1 MGTIARL
8 NTAKK
13 KLAQA
18 EQAMPGAYQNNYTDS
33 INQKL
38 VQLADASLT
47 GSTGVDTDA
56 LNAAYQQYRANS
68 VANAQNGAAA
78 AAGTANTLAGG
89 YGADWAKTAAN
100 QAAGEQIAGVDNSLS
115 SLRADALQ
123 NWKQKMS
130 DTTSVLDDLLGQQ
143 SLERSEYDGS
153 VSNAQNWRDYL
164 SGRVDTARQE
174 NSDFWNNV
182 WNVVKGVGNAVKTGY
197 DAYQGYYQWDKE
209 FELQK
214 QQYADSL
221 QRTQLSD
228 QISAME
234 QAQAFK
240 QAGFDDLAAQTLTK
254 YGLDSTMLDAW
265 EGMSDTQKDKMA
277 ALLQGASLAGS
288 GNDTAAKNYL
298 QMAGLS
304 GDSTDSYGTIA
315 GRLNSSKLA
324 YQQALLG
331 LQQRYKT
338 TGTGSTRSGGSSS
351 GSKSGGYT
359 TSQLQQMANKFSSM
373 KGTEPLYDFYKRT
386 LTNAG
391 WIKADTGT
399 KASTQSAAGGTGA
412 GKAGTTTSKLPAAT
426 TKTPWSTSGTVDGVA
441 GASVSMASPKGG
453 NYNTALREA
462 QQMANNG
469 YDMAQITE
477 YLIRKN
483 YSDSTIS
490 QVSQTMGWS
499 WRSNMSRSVEQVR
512 QMREQIKAND
522 AAKTA
527 AQKKTTTQTA
537 KTTPAA
543 PAAKSAGTGL
553 SVAQVAQIRSQMTA
567 APASTSRLQTTAST
581 PAWTGGT
588 RQVLGTVSADALGKQ
603 VLADM
608 TSDTGSP
615 VATDR
620 QEDYEP
626 DWNYVGSDNA
636 PKQRAIAQGTYG
648 SYAKAAQ
655 KVGNALAKDRQTDRF
670 DELNQWMDESPR
682 HREVVDLLRQKE
694 YTTQEDKGVAPE
706 QAVQVTGTKQRYSPG
721 DLLKMGYTAQEI
733 NEARAYIREY
743 DALPVT
749 DRAVRRTADTTKG
762 IAATVASAV
771 PMAGEMTT
779 QGVKDIR
786 ATQKNEAA
794 LDKELEGDARG
805 KELKD
810 RITAVDMDYNPQYT
824 DEDLRGMGYSQSEID
839 EMRSRIAGTVQK
851 TALDKDT
858 SLGYQLY
865 NYGQQRTA
873 AAQAG
878 LSPAAKTAM
887 GVATSAAENL
897 AVAGVS
903 PYLVLPV
910 LSAQGAAESMGQDVE
925 KGTSVGQAV
934 GVGLAKFGAGWAI
947 NSVGVADMAR
957 SMGVDYARDTV
968 AGKLADLV
976 RSSKLVSGLGN
987 SQLAANTISGG
998 VDNAVQAFVETY
1010 ADKIIDATLGGD
1022 QQAADE
1028 LLQSDTF
1035 LQALQSGLTGG
1046 ASGALGGAVGTGLGA
1061 MSRTLD
1067 ARAGT
1072 ETAAPVQADTESR
1085 AADAAAAQRALEAR
1099 AMEPGEAAR
1108 QQADQAAAVQQTD
1121 NADAAETTAQKD
1133 AASAVRSENPAVQQ
1147 LAAALQADNLTGK
1160 TINLFTPNAANEANR
1175 AAFAEEYGMELP
1187 ATASETR
1194 KALRTLAQQQTAE
1207 QALREES

>member
-78 AAGTANTLAGG
+78 AAGTANALAGG

-315 GRLNSSKLA
+315 GRLNSSNLA

-351 GSKSGGYT
+351 GSESGGYT
-359 TSQLQQMANKFSSM
+359 TSELQQM
-373 KGTEPLYDFYKRT
+373 
-386 LTNAG
+386 
-391 WIKADTGT
+391 ADTGT

-412 GKAGTTTSKLPAAT
+412 GKAGTTTSKLPVAT

-490 QVSQTMGWS
+490 QVSQTMGW
-499 WRSNMSRSVEQVR
+499 
-512 QMREQIKAND
+512 
-522 AAKTA
+522 
-527 AQKKTTTQTA
+527 
-537 KTTPAA
+537 
-543 PAAKSAGTGL
+543 
-553 SVAQVAQIRSQMTA
+553 
-567 APASTSRLQTTAST
+567 
-581 PAWTGGT
+581 
-588 RQVLGTVSADALGKQ
+588 
-603 VLADM
+603 
-608 TSDTGSP
+608 
-615 VATDR
+615 
-620 QEDYEP
+620 
-626 DWNYVGSDNA
+626 
-636 PKQRAIAQGTYG
+636 
-648 SYAKAAQ
+648 
-655 KVGNALAKDRQTDRF
+655 
-670 DELNQWMDESPR
+670 
-682 HREVVDLLRQKE
+682 
-694 YTTQEDKGVAPE
+694 
-706 QAVQVTGTKQRYSPG
+706 
-721 DLLKMGYTAQEI
+721 
-733 NEARAYIREY
+733 
-743 DALPVT
+743 
-749 DRAVRRTADTTKG
+749 
-762 IAATVASAV
+762 
-771 PMAGEMTT
+771 
-779 QGVKDIR
+779 
-786 ATQKNEAA
+786 
-794 LDKELEGDARG
+794 
-805 KELKD
+805 
-810 RITAVDMDYNPQYT
+810 
-824 DEDLRGMGYSQSEID
+824 
-839 EMRSRIAGTVQK
+839 
-851 TALDKDT
+851 
-858 SLGYQLY
+858 
-865 NYGQQRTA
+865 
-873 AAQAG
+873 
-878 LSPAAKTAM
+878 
-887 GVATSAAENL
+887 
-897 AVAGVS
+897 
-903 PYLVLPV
+903 
-910 LSAQGAAESMGQDVE
+910 
-925 KGTSVGQAV
+925 
-934 GVGLAKFGAGWAI
+934 
-947 NSVGVADMAR
+947 
-957 SMGVDYARDTV
+957 
-968 AGKLADLV
+968 
-976 RSSKLVSGLGN
+976 
-987 SQLAANTISGG
+987 
-998 VDNAVQAFVETY
+998 
-1010 ADKIIDATLGGD
+1010 
-1022 QQAADE
+1022 
-1028 LLQSDTF
+1028 
-1035 LQALQSGLTGG
+1035 
-1046 ASGALGGAVGTGLGA
+1046 
-1061 MSRTLD
+1061 
-1067 ARAGT
+1067 
-1072 ETAAPVQADTESR
+1072 
-1085 AADAAAAQRALEAR
+1085 
-1099 AMEPGEAAR
+1099 
-1108 QQADQAAAVQQTD
+1108 
-1121 NADAAETTAQKD
+1121 
-1133 AASAVRSENPAVQQ
+1133 
-1147 LAAALQADNLTGK
+1147 
-1160 TINLFTPNAANEANR
+1160 
-1175 AAFAEEYGMELP
+1175 
-1187 ATASETR
+1187 
-1194 KALRTLAQQQTAE
+1194 
-1207 QALREES
+1207 

>member
-78 AAGTANTLAGG
+78 AAGTANALAGG

-221 QRTQLSD
+221 QRTQLS
-228 QISAME
+228 
-234 QAQAFK
+234 
-240 QAGFDDLAAQTLTK
+240 
-254 YGLDSTMLDAW
+254 GLDSTMLDAW

-315 GRLNSSKLA
+315 GRLNSSNLV

-490 QVSQTMGWS
+490 QVSQTMGW
-499 WRSNMSRSVEQVR
+499 
-512 QMREQIKAND
+512 
-522 AAKTA
+522 
-527 AQKKTTTQTA
+527 
-537 KTTPAA
+537 
-543 PAAKSAGTGL
+543 
-553 SVAQVAQIRSQMTA
+553 
-567 APASTSRLQTTAST
+567 
-581 PAWTGGT
+581 
-588 RQVLGTVSADALGKQ
+588 
-603 VLADM
+603 
-608 TSDTGSP
+608 
-615 VATDR
+615 
-620 QEDYEP
+620 
-626 DWNYVGSDNA
+626 
-636 PKQRAIAQGTYG
+636 
-648 SYAKAAQ
+648 
-655 KVGNALAKDRQTDRF
+655 
-670 DELNQWMDESPR
+670 
-682 HREVVDLLRQKE
+682 
-694 YTTQEDKGVAPE
+694 
-706 QAVQVTGTKQRYSPG
+706 
-721 DLLKMGYTAQEI
+721 
-733 NEARAYIREY
+733 
-743 DALPVT
+743 
-749 DRAVRRTADTTKG
+749 
-762 IAATVASAV
+762 
-771 PMAGEMTT
+771 
-779 QGVKDIR
+779 
-786 ATQKNEAA
+786 
-794 LDKELEGDARG
+794 
-805 KELKD
+805 
-810 RITAVDMDYNPQYT
+810 
-824 DEDLRGMGYSQSEID
+824 
-839 EMRSRIAGTVQK
+839 
-851 TALDKDT
+851 
-858 SLGYQLY
+858 
-865 NYGQQRTA
+865 
-873 AAQAG
+873 
-878 LSPAAKTAM
+878 
-887 GVATSAAENL
+887 
-897 AVAGVS
+897 
-903 PYLVLPV
+903 
-910 LSAQGAAESMGQDVE
+910 
-925 KGTSVGQAV
+925 
-934 GVGLAKFGAGWAI
+934 
-947 NSVGVADMAR
+947 
-957 SMGVDYARDTV
+957 
-968 AGKLADLV
+968 
-976 RSSKLVSGLGN
+976 
-987 SQLAANTISGG
+987 
-998 VDNAVQAFVETY
+998 
-1010 ADKIIDATLGGD
+1010 
-1022 QQAADE
+1022 
-1028 LLQSDTF
+1028 
-1035 LQALQSGLTGG
+1035 
-1046 ASGALGGAVGTGLGA
+1046 
-1061 MSRTLD
+1061 
-1067 ARAGT
+1067 
-1072 ETAAPVQADTESR
+1072 
-1085 AADAAAAQRALEAR
+1085 
-1099 AMEPGEAAR
+1099 
-1108 QQADQAAAVQQTD
+1108 
-1121 NADAAETTAQKD
+1121 
-1133 AASAVRSENPAVQQ
+1133 
-1147 LAAALQADNLTGK
+1147 
-1160 TINLFTPNAANEANR
+1160 
-1175 AAFAEEYGMELP
+1175 
-1187 ATASETR
+1187 
-1194 KALRTLAQQQTAE
+1194 
-1207 QALREES
+1207 

>member
-78 AAGTANTLAGG
+78 AAGTANALAGG

-174 NSDFWNNV
+174 NNDFWNNV

-315 GRLNSSKLA
+315 GRLNSSNLA

-331 LQQRYKT
+331 
-338 TGTGSTRSGGSSS
+338 
-351 GSKSGGYT
+351 
-359 TSQLQQMANKFSSM
+359 LQQMANKFSSM
-373 KGTEPLYDFYKRT
+373 KGTEPLDDFYKQT
-386 LTNAG
+386 LTDAG

-469 YDMAQITE
+469 YNMAQITE

-490 QVSQTMGWS
+490 QVSQTMGW
-499 WRSNMSRSVEQVR
+499 
-512 QMREQIKAND
+512 
-522 AAKTA
+522 
-527 AQKKTTTQTA
+527 
-537 KTTPAA
+537 
-543 PAAKSAGTGL
+543 
-553 SVAQVAQIRSQMTA
+553 
-567 APASTSRLQTTAST
+567 
-581 PAWTGGT
+581 
-588 RQVLGTVSADALGKQ
+588 
-603 VLADM
+603 
-608 TSDTGSP
+608 
-615 VATDR
+615 
-620 QEDYEP
+620 
-626 DWNYVGSDNA
+626 
-636 PKQRAIAQGTYG
+636 
-648 SYAKAAQ
+648 
-655 KVGNALAKDRQTDRF
+655 
-670 DELNQWMDESPR
+670 
-682 HREVVDLLRQKE
+682 
-694 YTTQEDKGVAPE
+694 
-706 QAVQVTGTKQRYSPG
+706 
-721 DLLKMGYTAQEI
+721 
-733 NEARAYIREY
+733 
-743 DALPVT
+743 
-749 DRAVRRTADTTKG
+749 
-762 IAATVASAV
+762 
-771 PMAGEMTT
+771 
-779 QGVKDIR
+779 
-786 ATQKNEAA
+786 
-794 LDKELEGDARG
+794 
-805 KELKD
+805 
-810 RITAVDMDYNPQYT
+810 
-824 DEDLRGMGYSQSEID
+824 
-839 EMRSRIAGTVQK
+839 
-851 TALDKDT
+851 
-858 SLGYQLY
+858 
-865 NYGQQRTA
+865 
-873 AAQAG
+873 
-878 LSPAAKTAM
+878 
-887 GVATSAAENL
+887 
-897 AVAGVS
+897 
-903 PYLVLPV
+903 
-910 LSAQGAAESMGQDVE
+910 
-925 KGTSVGQAV
+925 
-934 GVGLAKFGAGWAI
+934 
-947 NSVGVADMAR
+947 
-957 SMGVDYARDTV
+957 
-968 AGKLADLV
+968 
-976 RSSKLVSGLGN
+976 
-987 SQLAANTISGG
+987 
-998 VDNAVQAFVETY
+998 
-1010 ADKIIDATLGGD
+1010 
-1022 QQAADE
+1022 
-1028 LLQSDTF
+1028 
-1035 LQALQSGLTGG
+1035 
-1046 ASGALGGAVGTGLGA
+1046 
-1061 MSRTLD
+1061 
-1067 ARAGT
+1067 
-1072 ETAAPVQADTESR
+1072 
-1085 AADAAAAQRALEAR
+1085 
-1099 AMEPGEAAR
+1099 
-1108 QQADQAAAVQQTD
+1108 
-1121 NADAAETTAQKD
+1121 
-1133 AASAVRSENPAVQQ
+1133 
-1147 LAAALQADNLTGK
+1147 
-1160 TINLFTPNAANEANR
+1160 
-1175 AAFAEEYGMELP
+1175 
-1187 ATASETR
+1187 
-1194 KALRTLAQQQTAE
+1194 
-1207 QALREES
+1207 

>member
-78 AAGTANTLAGG
+78 AAGTANALAGG

-174 NSDFWNNV
+174 NNDFWNNV

-277 ALLQGASLAGS
+277 ALLQGGSLAGS

-315 GRLNSSKLA
+315 GRLNSSNLA

-338 TGTGSTRSGGSSS
+338 TGTGSTSS
-351 GSKSGGYT
+351 GYT

-373 KGTEPLYDFYKRT
+373 KGTEPLYDFYKQT
-386 LTNAG
+386 LTDAG
-391 WIKADTGT
+391 WIKADT
-399 KASTQSAAGGTGA
+399 
-412 GKAGTTTSKLPAAT
+412 GTTTSKLPAAT

-469 YDMAQITE
+469 YNMAQIVE

-490 QVSQTMGWS
+490 QVSQTMGW
-499 WRSNMSRSVEQVR
+499 
-512 QMREQIKAND
+512 
-522 AAKTA
+522 
-527 AQKKTTTQTA
+527 
-537 KTTPAA
+537 
-543 PAAKSAGTGL
+543 
-553 SVAQVAQIRSQMTA
+553 
-567 APASTSRLQTTAST
+567 
-581 PAWTGGT
+581 
-588 RQVLGTVSADALGKQ
+588 
-603 VLADM
+603 
-608 TSDTGSP
+608 
-615 VATDR
+615 
-620 QEDYEP
+620 
-626 DWNYVGSDNA
+626 
-636 PKQRAIAQGTYG
+636 
-648 SYAKAAQ
+648 
-655 KVGNALAKDRQTDRF
+655 
-670 DELNQWMDESPR
+670 
-682 HREVVDLLRQKE
+682 
-694 YTTQEDKGVAPE
+694 
-706 QAVQVTGTKQRYSPG
+706 
-721 DLLKMGYTAQEI
+721 
-733 NEARAYIREY
+733 
-743 DALPVT
+743 
-749 DRAVRRTADTTKG
+749 
-762 IAATVASAV
+762 
-771 PMAGEMTT
+771 
-779 QGVKDIR
+779 
-786 ATQKNEAA
+786 
-794 LDKELEGDARG
+794 
-805 KELKD
+805 
-810 RITAVDMDYNPQYT
+810 
-824 DEDLRGMGYSQSEID
+824 
-839 EMRSRIAGTVQK
+839 
-851 TALDKDT
+851 
-858 SLGYQLY
+858 
-865 NYGQQRTA
+865 
-873 AAQAG
+873 
-878 LSPAAKTAM
+878 
-887 GVATSAAENL
+887 
-897 AVAGVS
+897 
-903 PYLVLPV
+903 
-910 LSAQGAAESMGQDVE
+910 
-925 KGTSVGQAV
+925 
-934 GVGLAKFGAGWAI
+934 
-947 NSVGVADMAR
+947 
-957 SMGVDYARDTV
+957 
-968 AGKLADLV
+968 
-976 RSSKLVSGLGN
+976 
-987 SQLAANTISGG
+987 
-998 VDNAVQAFVETY
+998 
-1010 ADKIIDATLGGD
+1010 
-1022 QQAADE
+1022 
-1028 LLQSDTF
+1028 
-1035 LQALQSGLTGG
+1035 
-1046 ASGALGGAVGTGLGA
+1046 
-1061 MSRTLD
+1061 
-1067 ARAGT
+1067 
-1072 ETAAPVQADTESR
+1072 
-1085 AADAAAAQRALEAR
+1085 
-1099 AMEPGEAAR
+1099 
-1108 QQADQAAAVQQTD
+1108 
-1121 NADAAETTAQKD
+1121 
-1133 AASAVRSENPAVQQ
+1133 
-1147 LAAALQADNLTGK
+1147 
-1160 TINLFTPNAANEANR
+1160 
-1175 AAFAEEYGMELP
+1175 
-1187 ATASETR
+1187 
-1194 KALRTLAQQQTAE
+1194 
-1207 QALREES
+1207 

>member
-1 MGTIARL
+1 MRTIARL

-38 VQLADASLT
+38 GQLADASLT

-78 AAGTANTLAGG
+78 AAGTANALAGG

-130 DTTSVLDDLLGQQ
+130 DTTSVLDDLMGQQ

-315 GRLNSSKLA
+315 GRLNSSNLA

-331 LQQRYKT
+331 
-338 TGTGSTRSGGSSS
+338 
-351 GSKSGGYT
+351 
-359 TSQLQQMANKFSSM
+359 LQQMANKFSSM
-373 KGTEPLYDFYKRT
+373 KGTEPLYDSYEQT

-391 WIKADTGT
+391 GIKADTGA

-412 GKAGTTTSKLPAAT
+412 GKAGTTTSKLPVAT
-426 TKTPWSTSGTVDGVA
+426 AKTPWSTSGTVDGVA

-490 QVSQTMGWS
+490 QVSQTMGW
-499 WRSNMSRSVEQVR
+499 
-512 QMREQIKAND
+512 
-522 AAKTA
+522 
-527 AQKKTTTQTA
+527 
-537 KTTPAA
+537 
-543 PAAKSAGTGL
+543 
-553 SVAQVAQIRSQMTA
+553 
-567 APASTSRLQTTAST
+567 
-581 PAWTGGT
+581 
-588 RQVLGTVSADALGKQ
+588 
-603 VLADM
+603 
-608 TSDTGSP
+608 
-615 VATDR
+615 
-620 QEDYEP
+620 
-626 DWNYVGSDNA
+626 
-636 PKQRAIAQGTYG
+636 
-648 SYAKAAQ
+648 
-655 KVGNALAKDRQTDRF
+655 
-670 DELNQWMDESPR
+670 
-682 HREVVDLLRQKE
+682 
-694 YTTQEDKGVAPE
+694 
-706 QAVQVTGTKQRYSPG
+706 
-721 DLLKMGYTAQEI
+721 
-733 NEARAYIREY
+733 
-743 DALPVT
+743 
-749 DRAVRRTADTTKG
+749 
-762 IAATVASAV
+762 
-771 PMAGEMTT
+771 
-779 QGVKDIR
+779 
-786 ATQKNEAA
+786 
-794 LDKELEGDARG
+794 
-805 KELKD
+805 
-810 RITAVDMDYNPQYT
+810 
-824 DEDLRGMGYSQSEID
+824 
-839 EMRSRIAGTVQK
+839 
-851 TALDKDT
+851 
-858 SLGYQLY
+858 
-865 NYGQQRTA
+865 
-873 AAQAG
+873 
-878 LSPAAKTAM
+878 
-887 GVATSAAENL
+887 
-897 AVAGVS
+897 
-903 PYLVLPV
+903 
-910 LSAQGAAESMGQDVE
+910 
-925 KGTSVGQAV
+925 
-934 GVGLAKFGAGWAI
+934 
-947 NSVGVADMAR
+947 
-957 SMGVDYARDTV
+957 
-968 AGKLADLV
+968 
-976 RSSKLVSGLGN
+976 
-987 SQLAANTISGG
+987 
-998 VDNAVQAFVETY
+998 
-1010 ADKIIDATLGGD
+1010 
-1022 QQAADE
+1022 
-1028 LLQSDTF
+1028 
-1035 LQALQSGLTGG
+1035 
-1046 ASGALGGAVGTGLGA
+1046 
-1061 MSRTLD
+1061 
-1067 ARAGT
+1067 
-1072 ETAAPVQADTESR
+1072 
-1085 AADAAAAQRALEAR
+1085 
-1099 AMEPGEAAR
+1099 
-1108 QQADQAAAVQQTD
+1108 
-1121 NADAAETTAQKD
+1121 
-1133 AASAVRSENPAVQQ
+1133 
-1147 LAAALQADNLTGK
+1147 
-1160 TINLFTPNAANEANR
+1160 
-1175 AAFAEEYGMELP
+1175 
-1187 ATASETR
+1187 
-1194 KALRTLAQQQTAE
+1194 
-1207 QALREES
+1207 

>member
-78 AAGTANTLAGG
+78 AAGTANALAGG

-315 GRLNSSKLA
+315 GRLNSSNLV

-331 LQQRYKT
+331 
-338 TGTGSTRSGGSSS
+338 
-351 GSKSGGYT
+351 
-359 TSQLQQMANKFSSM
+359 LQQMANKFSSM
-373 KGTEPLYDFYKRT
+373 KDTEPLYDSYKRT
-386 LTNAG
+386 LTNEG
-391 WIKADTGT
+391 WIKEDTGT

-490 QVSQTMGWS
+490 QVSQTMGW
-499 WRSNMSRSVEQVR
+499 
-512 QMREQIKAND
+512 
-522 AAKTA
+522 
-527 AQKKTTTQTA
+527 
-537 KTTPAA
+537 
-543 PAAKSAGTGL
+543 
-553 SVAQVAQIRSQMTA
+553 
-567 APASTSRLQTTAST
+567 
-581 PAWTGGT
+581 
-588 RQVLGTVSADALGKQ
+588 
-603 VLADM
+603 
-608 TSDTGSP
+608 
-615 VATDR
+615 
-620 QEDYEP
+620 
-626 DWNYVGSDNA
+626 
-636 PKQRAIAQGTYG
+636 
-648 SYAKAAQ
+648 
-655 KVGNALAKDRQTDRF
+655 
-670 DELNQWMDESPR
+670 
-682 HREVVDLLRQKE
+682 
-694 YTTQEDKGVAPE
+694 
-706 QAVQVTGTKQRYSPG
+706 
-721 DLLKMGYTAQEI
+721 
-733 NEARAYIREY
+733 
-743 DALPVT
+743 
-749 DRAVRRTADTTKG
+749 
-762 IAATVASAV
+762 
-771 PMAGEMTT
+771 
-779 QGVKDIR
+779 
-786 ATQKNEAA
+786 
-794 LDKELEGDARG
+794 
-805 KELKD
+805 
-810 RITAVDMDYNPQYT
+810 
-824 DEDLRGMGYSQSEID
+824 
-839 EMRSRIAGTVQK
+839 
-851 TALDKDT
+851 
-858 SLGYQLY
+858 
-865 NYGQQRTA
+865 
-873 AAQAG
+873 
-878 LSPAAKTAM
+878 
-887 GVATSAAENL
+887 
-897 AVAGVS
+897 
-903 PYLVLPV
+903 
-910 LSAQGAAESMGQDVE
+910 
-925 KGTSVGQAV
+925 
-934 GVGLAKFGAGWAI
+934 
-947 NSVGVADMAR
+947 
-957 SMGVDYARDTV
+957 
-968 AGKLADLV
+968 
-976 RSSKLVSGLGN
+976 
-987 SQLAANTISGG
+987 
-998 VDNAVQAFVETY
+998 
-1010 ADKIIDATLGGD
+1010 
-1022 QQAADE
+1022 
-1028 LLQSDTF
+1028 
-1035 LQALQSGLTGG
+1035 
-1046 ASGALGGAVGTGLGA
+1046 
-1061 MSRTLD
+1061 
-1067 ARAGT
+1067 
-1072 ETAAPVQADTESR
+1072 
-1085 AADAAAAQRALEAR
+1085 
-1099 AMEPGEAAR
+1099 
-1108 QQADQAAAVQQTD
+1108 
-1121 NADAAETTAQKD
+1121 
-1133 AASAVRSENPAVQQ
+1133 
-1147 LAAALQADNLTGK
+1147 
-1160 TINLFTPNAANEANR
+1160 
-1175 AAFAEEYGMELP
+1175 
-1187 ATASETR
+1187 
-1194 KALRTLAQQQTAE
+1194 
-1207 QALREES
+1207 

>member
-78 AAGTANTLAGG
+78 AAGTANALAGG

-315 GRLNSSKLA
+315 GRLNSSNLA

-338 TGTGSTRSGGSSS
+338 TGTGSTGSGESSS
-351 GSKSGGYT
+351 GSKSGDYT
-359 TSQLQQMANKFSSM
+359 TSQLQQM
-373 KGTEPLYDFYKRT
+373 
-386 LTNAG
+386 
-391 WIKADTGT
+391 ADTGT

-412 GKAGTTTSKLPAAT
+412 GKAGTTTSKLPVAT
-426 TKTPWSTSGTVDGVA
+426 AKTPWSTSGTVDGVA

-462 QQMANNG
+462 QQMADNG

-490 QVSQTMGWS
+490 QVSQTMGW
-499 WRSNMSRSVEQVR
+499 
-512 QMREQIKAND
+512 
-522 AAKTA
+522 
-527 AQKKTTTQTA
+527 
-537 KTTPAA
+537 
-543 PAAKSAGTGL
+543 
-553 SVAQVAQIRSQMTA
+553 
-567 APASTSRLQTTAST
+567 
-581 PAWTGGT
+581 
-588 RQVLGTVSADALGKQ
+588 
-603 VLADM
+603 
-608 TSDTGSP
+608 
-615 VATDR
+615 
-620 QEDYEP
+620 
-626 DWNYVGSDNA
+626 
-636 PKQRAIAQGTYG
+636 
-648 SYAKAAQ
+648 
-655 KVGNALAKDRQTDRF
+655 
-670 DELNQWMDESPR
+670 
-682 HREVVDLLRQKE
+682 
-694 YTTQEDKGVAPE
+694 
-706 QAVQVTGTKQRYSPG
+706 
-721 DLLKMGYTAQEI
+721 
-733 NEARAYIREY
+733 
-743 DALPVT
+743 
-749 DRAVRRTADTTKG
+749 
-762 IAATVASAV
+762 
-771 PMAGEMTT
+771 
-779 QGVKDIR
+779 
-786 ATQKNEAA
+786 
-794 LDKELEGDARG
+794 
-805 KELKD
+805 
-810 RITAVDMDYNPQYT
+810 
-824 DEDLRGMGYSQSEID
+824 
-839 EMRSRIAGTVQK
+839 
-851 TALDKDT
+851 
-858 SLGYQLY
+858 
-865 NYGQQRTA
+865 
-873 AAQAG
+873 
-878 LSPAAKTAM
+878 
-887 GVATSAAENL
+887 
-897 AVAGVS
+897 
-903 PYLVLPV
+903 
-910 LSAQGAAESMGQDVE
+910 
-925 KGTSVGQAV
+925 
-934 GVGLAKFGAGWAI
+934 
-947 NSVGVADMAR
+947 
-957 SMGVDYARDTV
+957 
-968 AGKLADLV
+968 
-976 RSSKLVSGLGN
+976 
-987 SQLAANTISGG
+987 
-998 VDNAVQAFVETY
+998 
-1010 ADKIIDATLGGD
+1010 
-1022 QQAADE
+1022 
-1028 LLQSDTF
+1028 
-1035 LQALQSGLTGG
+1035 
-1046 ASGALGGAVGTGLGA
+1046 
-1061 MSRTLD
+1061 
-1067 ARAGT
+1067 
-1072 ETAAPVQADTESR
+1072 
-1085 AADAAAAQRALEAR
+1085 
-1099 AMEPGEAAR
+1099 
-1108 QQADQAAAVQQTD
+1108 
-1121 NADAAETTAQKD
+1121 
-1133 AASAVRSENPAVQQ
+1133 
-1147 LAAALQADNLTGK
+1147 
-1160 TINLFTPNAANEANR
+1160 
-1175 AAFAEEYGMELP
+1175 
-1187 ATASETR
+1187 
-1194 KALRTLAQQQTAE
+1194 
-1207 QALREES
+1207 

>member
-78 AAGTANTLAGG
+78 AAGTANALAGG

-174 NSDFWNNV
+174 NNDFWNNV

-315 GRLNSSKLA
+315 GRLNSSNLA

-338 TGTGSTRSGGSSS
+338 TGT
-351 GSKSGGYT
+351 
-359 TSQLQQMANKFSSM
+359 
-373 KGTEPLYDFYKRT
+373 EPLYDSYKQT
-386 LTNAG
+386 LTDAG
-391 WIKADTGT
+391 GIKADTGT

-412 GKAGTTTSKLPAAT
+412 GKAGTTTSKLPVAT
-426 TKTPWSTSGTVDGVA
+426 AKTPWSTSGTVDGVA

-462 QQMANNG
+462 QQLANNG

-490 QVSQTMGWS
+490 QVSQTMGW
-499 WRSNMSRSVEQVR
+499 
-512 QMREQIKAND
+512 
-522 AAKTA
+522 
-527 AQKKTTTQTA
+527 
-537 KTTPAA
+537 
-543 PAAKSAGTGL
+543 
-553 SVAQVAQIRSQMTA
+553 
-567 APASTSRLQTTAST
+567 
-581 PAWTGGT
+581 
-588 RQVLGTVSADALGKQ
+588 
-603 VLADM
+603 
-608 TSDTGSP
+608 
-615 VATDR
+615 
-620 QEDYEP
+620 
-626 DWNYVGSDNA
+626 
-636 PKQRAIAQGTYG
+636 
-648 SYAKAAQ
+648 
-655 KVGNALAKDRQTDRF
+655 
-670 DELNQWMDESPR
+670 
-682 HREVVDLLRQKE
+682 
-694 YTTQEDKGVAPE
+694 
-706 QAVQVTGTKQRYSPG
+706 
-721 DLLKMGYTAQEI
+721 
-733 NEARAYIREY
+733 
-743 DALPVT
+743 
-749 DRAVRRTADTTKG
+749 
-762 IAATVASAV
+762 
-771 PMAGEMTT
+771 
-779 QGVKDIR
+779 
-786 ATQKNEAA
+786 
-794 LDKELEGDARG
+794 
-805 KELKD
+805 
-810 RITAVDMDYNPQYT
+810 
-824 DEDLRGMGYSQSEID
+824 
-839 EMRSRIAGTVQK
+839 
-851 TALDKDT
+851 
-858 SLGYQLY
+858 
-865 NYGQQRTA
+865 
-873 AAQAG
+873 
-878 LSPAAKTAM
+878 
-887 GVATSAAENL
+887 
-897 AVAGVS
+897 
-903 PYLVLPV
+903 
-910 LSAQGAAESMGQDVE
+910 
-925 KGTSVGQAV
+925 
-934 GVGLAKFGAGWAI
+934 
-947 NSVGVADMAR
+947 
-957 SMGVDYARDTV
+957 
-968 AGKLADLV
+968 
-976 RSSKLVSGLGN
+976 
-987 SQLAANTISGG
+987 
-998 VDNAVQAFVETY
+998 
-1010 ADKIIDATLGGD
+1010 
-1022 QQAADE
+1022 
-1028 LLQSDTF
+1028 
-1035 LQALQSGLTGG
+1035 
-1046 ASGALGGAVGTGLGA
+1046 
-1061 MSRTLD
+1061 
-1067 ARAGT
+1067 
-1072 ETAAPVQADTESR
+1072 
-1085 AADAAAAQRALEAR
+1085 
-1099 AMEPGEAAR
+1099 
-1108 QQADQAAAVQQTD
+1108 
-1121 NADAAETTAQKD
+1121 
-1133 AASAVRSENPAVQQ
+1133 
-1147 LAAALQADNLTGK
+1147 
-1160 TINLFTPNAANEANR
+1160 
-1175 AAFAEEYGMELP
+1175 
-1187 ATASETR
+1187 
-1194 KALRTLAQQQTAE
+1194 
-1207 QALREES
+1207 

>member
-78 AAGTANTLAGG
+78 AAGTANALAGG

-315 GRLNSSKLA
+315 GRLNSSNLA

-331 LQQRYKT
+331 LQQRY
-338 TGTGSTRSGGSSS
+338 
-351 GSKSGGYT
+351 T
-359 TSQLQQMANKFSSM
+359 TSQLQQMANEFSSM

-412 GKAGTTTSKLPAAT
+412 GKAGTTTSKLPVAT
-426 TKTPWSTSGTVDGVA
+426 AKTPWSTSGTVDGVA

-453 NYNTALREA
+453 NYNMALREA

-490 QVSQTMGWS
+490 QVSQTMGW
-499 WRSNMSRSVEQVR
+499 
-512 QMREQIKAND
+512 
-522 AAKTA
+522 
-527 AQKKTTTQTA
+527 
-537 KTTPAA
+537 
-543 PAAKSAGTGL
+543 
-553 SVAQVAQIRSQMTA
+553 
-567 APASTSRLQTTAST
+567 
-581 PAWTGGT
+581 
-588 RQVLGTVSADALGKQ
+588 
-603 VLADM
+603 
-608 TSDTGSP
+608 
-615 VATDR
+615 
-620 QEDYEP
+620 
-626 DWNYVGSDNA
+626 
-636 PKQRAIAQGTYG
+636 
-648 SYAKAAQ
+648 
-655 KVGNALAKDRQTDRF
+655 
-670 DELNQWMDESPR
+670 
-682 HREVVDLLRQKE
+682 
-694 YTTQEDKGVAPE
+694 
-706 QAVQVTGTKQRYSPG
+706 
-721 DLLKMGYTAQEI
+721 
-733 NEARAYIREY
+733 
-743 DALPVT
+743 
-749 DRAVRRTADTTKG
+749 
-762 IAATVASAV
+762 
-771 PMAGEMTT
+771 
-779 QGVKDIR
+779 
-786 ATQKNEAA
+786 
-794 LDKELEGDARG
+794 
-805 KELKD
+805 
-810 RITAVDMDYNPQYT
+810 
-824 DEDLRGMGYSQSEID
+824 
-839 EMRSRIAGTVQK
+839 
-851 TALDKDT
+851 
-858 SLGYQLY
+858 
-865 NYGQQRTA
+865 
-873 AAQAG
+873 
-878 LSPAAKTAM
+878 
-887 GVATSAAENL
+887 
-897 AVAGVS
+897 
-903 PYLVLPV
+903 
-910 LSAQGAAESMGQDVE
+910 
-925 KGTSVGQAV
+925 
-934 GVGLAKFGAGWAI
+934 
-947 NSVGVADMAR
+947 
-957 SMGVDYARDTV
+957 
-968 AGKLADLV
+968 
-976 RSSKLVSGLGN
+976 
-987 SQLAANTISGG
+987 
-998 VDNAVQAFVETY
+998 
-1010 ADKIIDATLGGD
+1010 
-1022 QQAADE
+1022 
-1028 LLQSDTF
+1028 
-1035 LQALQSGLTGG
+1035 
-1046 ASGALGGAVGTGLGA
+1046 
-1061 MSRTLD
+1061 
-1067 ARAGT
+1067 
-1072 ETAAPVQADTESR
+1072 
-1085 AADAAAAQRALEAR
+1085 
-1099 AMEPGEAAR
+1099 
-1108 QQADQAAAVQQTD
+1108 
-1121 NADAAETTAQKD
+1121 
-1133 AASAVRSENPAVQQ
+1133 
-1147 LAAALQADNLTGK
+1147 
-1160 TINLFTPNAANEANR
+1160 
-1175 AAFAEEYGMELP
+1175 
-1187 ATASETR
+1187 
-1194 KALRTLAQQQTAE
+1194 
-1207 QALREES
+1207 

>member
-78 AAGTANTLAGG
+78 AAGTANALAGG

-174 NSDFWNNV
+174 NNDFWNNV

-315 GRLNSSKLA
+315 GRLNSSNLA

-338 TGTGSTRSGGSSS
+338 TGT
-351 GSKSGGYT
+351 
-359 TSQLQQMANKFSSM
+359 
-373 KGTEPLYDFYKRT
+373 EPLTD
-386 LTNAG
+386 AG

-469 YDMAQITE
+469 YNMAQITE

-490 QVSQTMGWS
+490 QVSQTMGW
-499 WRSNMSRSVEQVR
+499 
-512 QMREQIKAND
+512 
-522 AAKTA
+522 
-527 AQKKTTTQTA
+527 
-537 KTTPAA
+537 
-543 PAAKSAGTGL
+543 
-553 SVAQVAQIRSQMTA
+553 
-567 APASTSRLQTTAST
+567 
-581 PAWTGGT
+581 
-588 RQVLGTVSADALGKQ
+588 
-603 VLADM
+603 
-608 TSDTGSP
+608 
-615 VATDR
+615 
-620 QEDYEP
+620 
-626 DWNYVGSDNA
+626 
-636 PKQRAIAQGTYG
+636 
-648 SYAKAAQ
+648 
-655 KVGNALAKDRQTDRF
+655 
-670 DELNQWMDESPR
+670 
-682 HREVVDLLRQKE
+682 
-694 YTTQEDKGVAPE
+694 
-706 QAVQVTGTKQRYSPG
+706 
-721 DLLKMGYTAQEI
+721 
-733 NEARAYIREY
+733 
-743 DALPVT
+743 
-749 DRAVRRTADTTKG
+749 
-762 IAATVASAV
+762 
-771 PMAGEMTT
+771 
-779 QGVKDIR
+779 
-786 ATQKNEAA
+786 
-794 LDKELEGDARG
+794 
-805 KELKD
+805 
-810 RITAVDMDYNPQYT
+810 
-824 DEDLRGMGYSQSEID
+824 
-839 EMRSRIAGTVQK
+839 
-851 TALDKDT
+851 
-858 SLGYQLY
+858 
-865 NYGQQRTA
+865 
-873 AAQAG
+873 
-878 LSPAAKTAM
+878 
-887 GVATSAAENL
+887 
-897 AVAGVS
+897 
-903 PYLVLPV
+903 
-910 LSAQGAAESMGQDVE
+910 
-925 KGTSVGQAV
+925 
-934 GVGLAKFGAGWAI
+934 
-947 NSVGVADMAR
+947 
-957 SMGVDYARDTV
+957 
-968 AGKLADLV
+968 
-976 RSSKLVSGLGN
+976 
-987 SQLAANTISGG
+987 
-998 VDNAVQAFVETY
+998 
-1010 ADKIIDATLGGD
+1010 
-1022 QQAADE
+1022 
-1028 LLQSDTF
+1028 
-1035 LQALQSGLTGG
+1035 
-1046 ASGALGGAVGTGLGA
+1046 
-1061 MSRTLD
+1061 
-1067 ARAGT
+1067 
-1072 ETAAPVQADTESR
+1072 
-1085 AADAAAAQRALEAR
+1085 
-1099 AMEPGEAAR
+1099 
-1108 QQADQAAAVQQTD
+1108 
-1121 NADAAETTAQKD
+1121 
-1133 AASAVRSENPAVQQ
+1133 
-1147 LAAALQADNLTGK
+1147 
-1160 TINLFTPNAANEANR
+1160 
-1175 AAFAEEYGMELP
+1175 
-1187 ATASETR
+1187 
-1194 KALRTLAQQQTAE
+1194 
-1207 QALREES
+1207 

>member
-18 EQAMPGAYQNNYTDS
+18 EQAMPRAYQNNYTDS

-100 QAAGEQIAGVDNSLS
+100 QAAGEQIAGVDNSLR

-143 SLERSEYDGS
+143 SLERSKYDGS

-315 GRLNSSKLA
+315 GRLNSSNLA

-331 LQQRYKT
+331 LQQ
-338 TGTGSTRSGGSSS
+338 
-351 GSKSGGYT
+351 
-359 TSQLQQMANKFSSM
+359 
-373 KGTEPLYDFYKRT
+373 RT

-490 QVSQTMGWS
+490 QVSQTMGW
-499 WRSNMSRSVEQVR
+499 
-512 QMREQIKAND
+512 
-522 AAKTA
+522 
-527 AQKKTTTQTA
+527 
-537 KTTPAA
+537 
-543 PAAKSAGTGL
+543 
-553 SVAQVAQIRSQMTA
+553 
-567 APASTSRLQTTAST
+567 
-581 PAWTGGT
+581 
-588 RQVLGTVSADALGKQ
+588 
-603 VLADM
+603 
-608 TSDTGSP
+608 
-615 VATDR
+615 
-620 QEDYEP
+620 
-626 DWNYVGSDNA
+626 
-636 PKQRAIAQGTYG
+636 
-648 SYAKAAQ
+648 
-655 KVGNALAKDRQTDRF
+655 
-670 DELNQWMDESPR
+670 
-682 HREVVDLLRQKE
+682 
-694 YTTQEDKGVAPE
+694 
-706 QAVQVTGTKQRYSPG
+706 
-721 DLLKMGYTAQEI
+721 
-733 NEARAYIREY
+733 
-743 DALPVT
+743 
-749 DRAVRRTADTTKG
+749 
-762 IAATVASAV
+762 
-771 PMAGEMTT
+771 
-779 QGVKDIR
+779 
-786 ATQKNEAA
+786 
-794 LDKELEGDARG
+794 
-805 KELKD
+805 
-810 RITAVDMDYNPQYT
+810 
-824 DEDLRGMGYSQSEID
+824 
-839 EMRSRIAGTVQK
+839 
-851 TALDKDT
+851 
-858 SLGYQLY
+858 
-865 NYGQQRTA
+865 
-873 AAQAG
+873 
-878 LSPAAKTAM
+878 
-887 GVATSAAENL
+887 
-897 AVAGVS
+897 
-903 PYLVLPV
+903 
-910 LSAQGAAESMGQDVE
+910 
-925 KGTSVGQAV
+925 
-934 GVGLAKFGAGWAI
+934 
-947 NSVGVADMAR
+947 
-957 SMGVDYARDTV
+957 
-968 AGKLADLV
+968 
-976 RSSKLVSGLGN
+976 
-987 SQLAANTISGG
+987 
-998 VDNAVQAFVETY
+998 
-1010 ADKIIDATLGGD
+1010 
-1022 QQAADE
+1022 
-1028 LLQSDTF
+1028 
-1035 LQALQSGLTGG
+1035 
-1046 ASGALGGAVGTGLGA
+1046 
-1061 MSRTLD
+1061 
-1067 ARAGT
+1067 
-1072 ETAAPVQADTESR
+1072 
-1085 AADAAAAQRALEAR
+1085 
-1099 AMEPGEAAR
+1099 
-1108 QQADQAAAVQQTD
+1108 
-1121 NADAAETTAQKD
+1121 
-1133 AASAVRSENPAVQQ
+1133 
-1147 LAAALQADNLTGK
+1147 
-1160 TINLFTPNAANEANR
+1160 
-1175 AAFAEEYGMELP
+1175 
-1187 ATASETR
+1187 
-1194 KALRTLAQQQTAE
+1194 
-1207 QALREES
+1207 

>member
-18 EQAMPGAYQNNYTDS
+18 EQAMPRAYQNNYTDS

-38 VQLADASLT
+38 GQLADASLT

-315 GRLNSSKLA
+315 GRLNSSNLA

-359 TSQLQQMANKFSSM
+359 TSQLQQM
-373 KGTEPLYDFYKRT
+373 
-386 LTNAG
+386 
-391 WIKADTGT
+391 ADTGT

-490 QVSQTMGWS
+490 QVSQTMGW
-499 WRSNMSRSVEQVR
+499 
-512 QMREQIKAND
+512 
-522 AAKTA
+522 
-527 AQKKTTTQTA
+527 
-537 KTTPAA
+537 
-543 PAAKSAGTGL
+543 
-553 SVAQVAQIRSQMTA
+553 
-567 APASTSRLQTTAST
+567 
-581 PAWTGGT
+581 
-588 RQVLGTVSADALGKQ
+588 
-603 VLADM
+603 
-608 TSDTGSP
+608 
-615 VATDR
+615 
-620 QEDYEP
+620 
-626 DWNYVGSDNA
+626 
-636 PKQRAIAQGTYG
+636 
-648 SYAKAAQ
+648 
-655 KVGNALAKDRQTDRF
+655 
-670 DELNQWMDESPR
+670 
-682 HREVVDLLRQKE
+682 
-694 YTTQEDKGVAPE
+694 
-706 QAVQVTGTKQRYSPG
+706 
-721 DLLKMGYTAQEI
+721 
-733 NEARAYIREY
+733 
-743 DALPVT
+743 
-749 DRAVRRTADTTKG
+749 
-762 IAATVASAV
+762 
-771 PMAGEMTT
+771 
-779 QGVKDIR
+779 
-786 ATQKNEAA
+786 
-794 LDKELEGDARG
+794 
-805 KELKD
+805 
-810 RITAVDMDYNPQYT
+810 
-824 DEDLRGMGYSQSEID
+824 
-839 EMRSRIAGTVQK
+839 
-851 TALDKDT
+851 
-858 SLGYQLY
+858 
-865 NYGQQRTA
+865 
-873 AAQAG
+873 
-878 LSPAAKTAM
+878 
-887 GVATSAAENL
+887 
-897 AVAGVS
+897 
-903 PYLVLPV
+903 
-910 LSAQGAAESMGQDVE
+910 
-925 KGTSVGQAV
+925 
-934 GVGLAKFGAGWAI
+934 
-947 NSVGVADMAR
+947 
-957 SMGVDYARDTV
+957 
-968 AGKLADLV
+968 
-976 RSSKLVSGLGN
+976 
-987 SQLAANTISGG
+987 
-998 VDNAVQAFVETY
+998 
-1010 ADKIIDATLGGD
+1010 
-1022 QQAADE
+1022 
-1028 LLQSDTF
+1028 
-1035 LQALQSGLTGG
+1035 
-1046 ASGALGGAVGTGLGA
+1046 
-1061 MSRTLD
+1061 
-1067 ARAGT
+1067 
-1072 ETAAPVQADTESR
+1072 
-1085 AADAAAAQRALEAR
+1085 
-1099 AMEPGEAAR
+1099 
-1108 QQADQAAAVQQTD
+1108 
-1121 NADAAETTAQKD
+1121 
-1133 AASAVRSENPAVQQ
+1133 
-1147 LAAALQADNLTGK
+1147 
-1160 TINLFTPNAANEANR
+1160 
-1175 AAFAEEYGMELP
+1175 
-1187 ATASETR
+1187 
-1194 KALRTLAQQQTAE
+1194 
-1207 QALREES
+1207 

>member
-315 GRLNSSKLA
+315 GRLNSSNLA

-351 GSKSGGYT
+351 GSESGGYT
-359 TSQLQQMANKFSSM
+359 TSQLPAATTKTPWSTSGTVDGVAGASVSM
-373 KGTEPLYDFYKRT
+373 
-386 LTNAG
+386 
-391 WIKADTGT
+391 
-399 KASTQSAAGGTGA
+399 ASTQSAAGGTGA

-490 QVSQTMGWS
+490 QVSQTMGW
-499 WRSNMSRSVEQVR
+499 
-512 QMREQIKAND
+512 
-522 AAKTA
+522 
-527 AQKKTTTQTA
+527 
-537 KTTPAA
+537 
-543 PAAKSAGTGL
+543 
-553 SVAQVAQIRSQMTA
+553 
-567 APASTSRLQTTAST
+567 
-581 PAWTGGT
+581 
-588 RQVLGTVSADALGKQ
+588 
-603 VLADM
+603 
-608 TSDTGSP
+608 
-615 VATDR
+615 
-620 QEDYEP
+620 
-626 DWNYVGSDNA
+626 
-636 PKQRAIAQGTYG
+636 
-648 SYAKAAQ
+648 
-655 KVGNALAKDRQTDRF
+655 
-670 DELNQWMDESPR
+670 
-682 HREVVDLLRQKE
+682 
-694 YTTQEDKGVAPE
+694 
-706 QAVQVTGTKQRYSPG
+706 
-721 DLLKMGYTAQEI
+721 
-733 NEARAYIREY
+733 
-743 DALPVT
+743 
-749 DRAVRRTADTTKG
+749 
-762 IAATVASAV
+762 
-771 PMAGEMTT
+771 
-779 QGVKDIR
+779 
-786 ATQKNEAA
+786 
-794 LDKELEGDARG
+794 
-805 KELKD
+805 
-810 RITAVDMDYNPQYT
+810 
-824 DEDLRGMGYSQSEID
+824 
-839 EMRSRIAGTVQK
+839 
-851 TALDKDT
+851 
-858 SLGYQLY
+858 
-865 NYGQQRTA
+865 
-873 AAQAG
+873 
-878 LSPAAKTAM
+878 
-887 GVATSAAENL
+887 
-897 AVAGVS
+897 
-903 PYLVLPV
+903 
-910 LSAQGAAESMGQDVE
+910 
-925 KGTSVGQAV
+925 
-934 GVGLAKFGAGWAI
+934 
-947 NSVGVADMAR
+947 
-957 SMGVDYARDTV
+957 
-968 AGKLADLV
+968 
-976 RSSKLVSGLGN
+976 
-987 SQLAANTISGG
+987 
-998 VDNAVQAFVETY
+998 
-1010 ADKIIDATLGGD
+1010 
-1022 QQAADE
+1022 
-1028 LLQSDTF
+1028 
-1035 LQALQSGLTGG
+1035 
-1046 ASGALGGAVGTGLGA
+1046 
-1061 MSRTLD
+1061 
-1067 ARAGT
+1067 
-1072 ETAAPVQADTESR
+1072 
-1085 AADAAAAQRALEAR
+1085 
-1099 AMEPGEAAR
+1099 
-1108 QQADQAAAVQQTD
+1108 
-1121 NADAAETTAQKD
+1121 
-1133 AASAVRSENPAVQQ
+1133 
-1147 LAAALQADNLTGK
+1147 
-1160 TINLFTPNAANEANR
+1160 
-1175 AAFAEEYGMELP
+1175 
-1187 ATASETR
+1187 
-1194 KALRTLAQQQTAE
+1194 
-1207 QALREES
+1207 

>member
-1 MGTIARL
+1 MGTITRL

-38 VQLADASLT
+38 GQLADASLT

-78 AAGTANTLAGG
+78 AASTANTLAGG

-164 SGRVDTARQE
+164 SSRVDTARQE

-315 GRLNSSKLA
+315 GRLNSSNLA

-331 LQQRYKT
+331 LQQ
-338 TGTGSTRSGGSSS
+338 
-351 GSKSGGYT
+351 
-359 TSQLQQMANKFSSM
+359 
-373 KGTEPLYDFYKRT
+373 RT

-412 GKAGTTTSKLPAAT
+412 GKAGTTASKLPVAT
-426 TKTPWSTSGTVDGVA
+426 TKTPWSASGTVDGVA

-490 QVSQTMGWS
+490 QVSQTMGW
-499 WRSNMSRSVEQVR
+499 
-512 QMREQIKAND
+512 
-522 AAKTA
+522 
-527 AQKKTTTQTA
+527 
-537 KTTPAA
+537 
-543 PAAKSAGTGL
+543 
-553 SVAQVAQIRSQMTA
+553 
-567 APASTSRLQTTAST
+567 
-581 PAWTGGT
+581 
-588 RQVLGTVSADALGKQ
+588 
-603 VLADM
+603 
-608 TSDTGSP
+608 
-615 VATDR
+615 
-620 QEDYEP
+620 
-626 DWNYVGSDNA
+626 
-636 PKQRAIAQGTYG
+636 
-648 SYAKAAQ
+648 
-655 KVGNALAKDRQTDRF
+655 
-670 DELNQWMDESPR
+670 
-682 HREVVDLLRQKE
+682 
-694 YTTQEDKGVAPE
+694 
-706 QAVQVTGTKQRYSPG
+706 
-721 DLLKMGYTAQEI
+721 
-733 NEARAYIREY
+733 
-743 DALPVT
+743 
-749 DRAVRRTADTTKG
+749 
-762 IAATVASAV
+762 
-771 PMAGEMTT
+771 
-779 QGVKDIR
+779 
-786 ATQKNEAA
+786 
-794 LDKELEGDARG
+794 
-805 KELKD
+805 
-810 RITAVDMDYNPQYT
+810 
-824 DEDLRGMGYSQSEID
+824 
-839 EMRSRIAGTVQK
+839 
-851 TALDKDT
+851 
-858 SLGYQLY
+858 
-865 NYGQQRTA
+865 
-873 AAQAG
+873 
-878 LSPAAKTAM
+878 
-887 GVATSAAENL
+887 
-897 AVAGVS
+897 
-903 PYLVLPV
+903 
-910 LSAQGAAESMGQDVE
+910 
-925 KGTSVGQAV
+925 
-934 GVGLAKFGAGWAI
+934 
-947 NSVGVADMAR
+947 
-957 SMGVDYARDTV
+957 
-968 AGKLADLV
+968 
-976 RSSKLVSGLGN
+976 
-987 SQLAANTISGG
+987 
-998 VDNAVQAFVETY
+998 
-1010 ADKIIDATLGGD
+1010 
-1022 QQAADE
+1022 
-1028 LLQSDTF
+1028 
-1035 LQALQSGLTGG
+1035 
-1046 ASGALGGAVGTGLGA
+1046 
-1061 MSRTLD
+1061 
-1067 ARAGT
+1067 
-1072 ETAAPVQADTESR
+1072 
-1085 AADAAAAQRALEAR
+1085 
-1099 AMEPGEAAR
+1099 
-1108 QQADQAAAVQQTD
+1108 
-1121 NADAAETTAQKD
+1121 
-1133 AASAVRSENPAVQQ
+1133 
-1147 LAAALQADNLTGK
+1147 
-1160 TINLFTPNAANEANR
+1160 
-1175 AAFAEEYGMELP
+1175 
-1187 ATASETR
+1187 
-1194 KALRTLAQQQTAE
+1194 
-1207 QALREES
+1207 

>member
-18 EQAMPGAYQNNYTDS
+18 EQAMPRAYQNNYTDS

-38 VQLADASLT
+38 VQLANASLT

-153 VSNAQNWRDYL
+153 VNNAQNWRDYL

-174 NSDFWNNV
+174 NNDFWNNV

-315 GRLNSSKLA
+315 GRLNSSNLA

-338 TGTGSTRSGGSSS
+338 TGTGSTRSGESSS

-359 TSQLQQMANKFSSM
+359 TSQLQQ
-373 KGTEPLYDFYKRT
+373 
-386 LTNAG
+386 
-391 WIKADTGT
+391 ADTGT

-412 GKAGTTTSKLPAAT
+412 GKAGTTTSKLPVAT

-490 QVSQTMGWS
+490 QVSQTMGW
-499 WRSNMSRSVEQVR
+499 
-512 QMREQIKAND
+512 
-522 AAKTA
+522 
-527 AQKKTTTQTA
+527 
-537 KTTPAA
+537 
-543 PAAKSAGTGL
+543 
-553 SVAQVAQIRSQMTA
+553 
-567 APASTSRLQTTAST
+567 
-581 PAWTGGT
+581 
-588 RQVLGTVSADALGKQ
+588 
-603 VLADM
+603 
-608 TSDTGSP
+608 
-615 VATDR
+615 
-620 QEDYEP
+620 
-626 DWNYVGSDNA
+626 
-636 PKQRAIAQGTYG
+636 
-648 SYAKAAQ
+648 
-655 KVGNALAKDRQTDRF
+655 
-670 DELNQWMDESPR
+670 
-682 HREVVDLLRQKE
+682 
-694 YTTQEDKGVAPE
+694 
-706 QAVQVTGTKQRYSPG
+706 
-721 DLLKMGYTAQEI
+721 
-733 NEARAYIREY
+733 
-743 DALPVT
+743 
-749 DRAVRRTADTTKG
+749 
-762 IAATVASAV
+762 
-771 PMAGEMTT
+771 
-779 QGVKDIR
+779 
-786 ATQKNEAA
+786 
-794 LDKELEGDARG
+794 
-805 KELKD
+805 
-810 RITAVDMDYNPQYT
+810 
-824 DEDLRGMGYSQSEID
+824 
-839 EMRSRIAGTVQK
+839 
-851 TALDKDT
+851 
-858 SLGYQLY
+858 
-865 NYGQQRTA
+865 
-873 AAQAG
+873 
-878 LSPAAKTAM
+878 
-887 GVATSAAENL
+887 
-897 AVAGVS
+897 
-903 PYLVLPV
+903 
-910 LSAQGAAESMGQDVE
+910 
-925 KGTSVGQAV
+925 
-934 GVGLAKFGAGWAI
+934 
-947 NSVGVADMAR
+947 
-957 SMGVDYARDTV
+957 
-968 AGKLADLV
+968 
-976 RSSKLVSGLGN
+976 
-987 SQLAANTISGG
+987 
-998 VDNAVQAFVETY
+998 
-1010 ADKIIDATLGGD
+1010 
-1022 QQAADE
+1022 
-1028 LLQSDTF
+1028 
-1035 LQALQSGLTGG
+1035 
-1046 ASGALGGAVGTGLGA
+1046 
-1061 MSRTLD
+1061 
-1067 ARAGT
+1067 
-1072 ETAAPVQADTESR
+1072 
-1085 AADAAAAQRALEAR
+1085 
-1099 AMEPGEAAR
+1099 
-1108 QQADQAAAVQQTD
+1108 
-1121 NADAAETTAQKD
+1121 
-1133 AASAVRSENPAVQQ
+1133 
-1147 LAAALQADNLTGK
+1147 
-1160 TINLFTPNAANEANR
+1160 
-1175 AAFAEEYGMELP
+1175 
-1187 ATASETR
+1187 
-1194 KALRTLAQQQTAE
+1194 
-1207 QALREES
+1207 